1 MERTDLRSAVCEQGN
16 ERMKRVSPK
25 VSQPARVV
33 MLLLCCA
40 LNFAAS
46 GVLAESTDG
55 ITIGTSR
62 VVESRVLKERRRVY
76 IHLPESYQQSRG
88 YRRYPVLYVR
98 DGGKFFHSFT
108 GAVKHL
114 ASDATPHVPE
124 MIVVAIVETD
134 RVRDSSST
142 RSLQGFTGKVEE
154 GFESSGGGENFRRFL
169 EQELV
174 PYIDKEFSTSSYRIY
189 CGYSFTGLSV
199 IDEFLDAD
207 TIFDAF
213 LMIDP
218 SWWWDDYLMEKRAGA
233 ALPSRK
239 FNRVQLFM
247 AATAESYPQEYFIK
261 ARDIGSLA
269 EMLQR
274 TKPPGLEWKFERY
287 ANESHHSMALRALYD
302 GLAYFFRGYKPSL
315 HELYNAPGKLGAR
328 YETISAR
335 LGERLSLREDLLVF
349 FGEQFLRN
357 FKEPDKAIRYF
368 EMASDAYPEAWAAWN
383 GLGDAYAAKGDK
395 RQASRMYER
404 SLLLNPQN
412 ERAKEALKSLDAR

>member
-1 MERTDLRSAVCEQGN
+1 
-16 ERMKRVSPK
+16 MKRVSLDASLRTRF
-25 VSQPARVV
+25 VS
-33 MLLLCCA
+33 LLLCCA
-40 LNFAAS
+40 PPFAAS
-46 GVLAESTDG
+46 LALAESTDG

-62 VVESRVLKERRRVY
+62 VVQSRVLKEDRTVY
-76 IHLPESYQQSRG
+76 VYLPESYPQSRG

-108 GAVKHL
+108 GAIQHL
-114 ASDATPHVPE
+114 TSDATPHVPE

-142 RSLQGFTGKVEE
+142 RSLQGFTGKADE
-154 GFESSGGGENFRRFL
+154 GFRSSGGGENFLRFI

-199 IDEFLDAD
+199 IDEFLDPD

-213 LMIDP
+213 LMMDP
-218 SWWWDDYLMEKRAGA
+218 SWWWDDYVMEKRAGA
-233 ALPSRK
+233 ALTGRK

-247 AATAESYPQEYFIK
+247 AATGESYPETYFIK
-261 ARDIGSLA
+261 ARDISSLA
-269 EMLQR
+269 GMLGR
-274 TKPPGLEWKFERY
+274 TNPAGLEWKFARY
-287 ANESHHSMALRALYD
+287 ADESHHSMALRALYD
-302 GLAYFFRGYKPSL
+302 GLTYFFRGYQPSL
-315 HELYNAPGKLGAR
+315 HELYNEPDKLRTR

-335 LGERLSLREDLLVF
+335 LGERFWLREDLLRF
-349 FGEQFLRN
+349 FGEQFLRS

-368 EMASDAYPEAWAAWN
+368 EMATDAYPESWTAWN
-383 GLGDAYAAKGDK
+383 GLGEAYVAKGDK
-395 RQASRMYER
+395 HQASRMYER

-412 ERAKEALKSLDAR
+412 ENAKQVLRSLRAE

>member
-1 MERTDLRSAVCEQGN
+1 MFPS
-16 ERMKRVSPK
+16 
-25 VSQPARVV
+25 ARVV
-33 MLLLCCA
+33 TLLFCCA
-40 LNFAAS
+40 LPFAAPRA
-46 GVLAESTDG
+46 LAESTDG

-62 VVESRVLKERRRVY
+62 VVESRVLKERRTVY

-108 GAVKHL
+108 GAVQHL

-134 RVRDSSST
+134 RVRDSAST
-142 RSLQGFTGKVEE
+142 HSLQGFTGKVDE

-199 IDEFLDAD
+199 IDEFLDPD
-207 TIFDAF
+207 TVFDAF

-218 SWWWDDYLMEKRAGA
+218 SWWWDGYVMEKQAGA
-233 ALPSRK
+233 ALPGRK

-261 ARDIGSLA
+261 ARDVSSLA
-269 EMLQR
+269 ETLRR
-274 TKPPGLEWKFERY
+274 TKPAGLEWKFERY
-287 ANESHHSMALRALYD
+287 ADESHHSMALRALYD
-302 GLAYFFRGYKPSL
+302 GLAYFFRGYRPSL
-315 HELYNAPGKLGAR
+315 HELYNEPEKLRSR
-328 YETISAR
+328 YETVSAR
-335 LGERLSLREDLLVF
+335 LGERLSLREDLLRF

-357 FKEPDKAIRYF
+357 FKEPEKAIRYF
-368 EMASDAYPEAWAAWN
+368 EMATDAYPESWAAWN
-383 GLGDAYAAKGDK
+383 GLGEAHVAKGDK
-395 RQASRMYER
+395 QQASRMYER

-412 ERAKEALKSLDAR
+412 ENAKQALRSLGAQ